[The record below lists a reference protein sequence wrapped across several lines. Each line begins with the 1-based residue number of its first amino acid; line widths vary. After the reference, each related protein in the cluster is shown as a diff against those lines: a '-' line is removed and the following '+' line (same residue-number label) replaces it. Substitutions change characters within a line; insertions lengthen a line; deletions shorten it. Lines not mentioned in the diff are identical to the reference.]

1 MTHRRFKQQK
11 GGESEQ
17 NHDHGYFEV
26 AVFFVVE
33 EVAVLHGLTFN
44 PHRR

>member
-1 MTHRRFKQQK
+1 MADGRFKQQK
-11 GGESEQ
+11 GGEGEQ

-33 EVAVLHGLTFN
+33 KVTVLHELTFN